1 MGRNTRTNDRF
12 KLFLD
17 SGCSLRTMFSD
28 LPKYLWKQKLR
39 VLSPS
44 QFHAVRTHQAYFGPP
59 ILNTMKAEMSVDMTP
74 Q

>member
-1 MGRNTRTNDRF
+1 
-12 KLFLD
+12 
-17 SGCSLRTMFSD
+17 MFSD